1 MFRKIANTIL
11 VTIVFLTTTGFSI
24 SLHYCC
30 DSLVSM
36 SVNADV
42 TPCCPVENGCCDNET
57 QYIQLEENLTT
68 PVSDTIQKLDTV
80 DIFSFDILIDSET
93 VTENHELFADSSD
106 SSPTDNLQENLAK
119 LQSFLL

>member
-1 MFRKIANTIL
+1 MFKKLTNIL
-11 VTIVFLTTTGFSI
+11 LLLIVFSVTTGFSI

-36 SVNADV
+36 SVNSDV

-57 QYIQLEENLTT
+57 QHVQLEEDLST
-68 PVSDTIQKLDTV
+68 PVYDTIQKLDTV
-80 DIFSFDILIDSET
+80 DIFRFDIRINSEIITEHQEHFID
-93 VTENHELFADSSD
+93 FSD
-106 SSPTDNLQENLAK
+106 SSPPSNLQENLAK

>member
-36 SVNADV
+36 SVNSDV
-42 TPCCPVENGCCDNET
+42 TPCCPVENGCCDNEI
-57 QYIQLEENLTT
+57 QHIQLEENLTT
-68 PVSDTIQKLDTV
+68 PVSDSIQKLDTV

-93 VTENHELFADSSD
+93 VTENHEHFVDSSD

>member
-1 MFRKIANTIL
+1 MINKITNTIL
-11 VTIVFLTTTGFSI
+11 LLIVFLTTTGFSI

-36 SVNADV
+36 SINSDV

-57 QYIQLEENLTT
+57 QHIQLEENLTT
-68 PVSDTIQKLDTV
+68 PLSDNIQKFETEEILTV
-80 DIFSFDILIDSET
+80 VDLLISEDLNEINYINSIL
-93 VTENHELFADSSD
+93 SD
-106 SSPTDNLQENLAK
+106 SSPPGDLQENLAK